1 MPILYKPE
9 AFLAKLLGEFHLG
22 EEPPL
27 RLRLV
32 HGRAAD
38 PLSAQALGGY
48 LTQSSVVHS
57 HSHNILIKIETTH
70 SCEAL
75 VDRI

>member
-1 MPILYKPE
+1 MAQGGGAISTNQPE
-9 AFLAKLLGEFHLG
+9 AFLAELLGEFHLC

-38 PLSAQALGGY
+38 YPFAQAL
-48 LTQSSVVHS
+48 T
-57 HSHNILIKIETTH
+57 
-70 SCEAL
+70 
-75 VDRI
+75 